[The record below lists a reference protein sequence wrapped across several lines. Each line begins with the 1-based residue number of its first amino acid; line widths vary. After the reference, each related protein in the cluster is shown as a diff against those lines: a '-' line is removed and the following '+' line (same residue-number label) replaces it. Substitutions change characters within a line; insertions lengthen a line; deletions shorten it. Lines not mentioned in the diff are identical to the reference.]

1 MTITGDGNVGIG
13 TTAPDQPLQVKGV
26 IETQASNS
34 TNGWM
39 MYTYTD
45 DTLRFN
51 FNGAGND
58 EVTVLSDGRVGIGAT
73 TSNTSIRAGHK
84 MTIKETATENAS
96 IVFTDTDD
104 MVGVIV
110 GYAKGNNEIVTGT
123 TNVDAVL
130 GTAYASDVHLFTN
143 NSIGLTLLNGGGSP
157 GSVGIGTTGPATK
170 LHVVGGSDA
179 NIRVKSASYRSG
191 IFIDRPN
198 TNTTMGSALVL
209 DSDQS
214 YRLGTQSNY
223 HMAMYQDG
231 TTQIW
236 GGQNV
241 GICVDALSLIH
252 ISEPTRPY

>member
-1 MTITGDGNVGIG
+1 MRNTNTGTTSNFSSISTQAVNNTIQGIFGSSHYSSYGGAVTFAGSQSAHPFKILTNNTVKVTVDTSGNVGIG

-45 DTLRFN
+45 NTFRLN
-51 FNGAGND
+51 YNGAGSD

-73 TSNTSIRAGHK
+73 TTDTSIRAGHK

-110 GYAKGNNEIVTGT
+110 GYAKGNNELVSGT

-130 GTAYASDVHLFTN
+130 GTAYGSDVHLFTN
-143 NSIGLTLLNGGGSP
+143 NSIGLTLLNGGGSA
-157 GSVGIGTTGPATK
+157 G
-170 LHVVGGSDA
+170 
-179 NIRVKSASYRSG
+179 
-191 IFIDRPN
+191 
-198 TNTTMGSALVL
+198 
-209 DSDQS
+209 
-214 YRLGTQSNY
+214 
-223 HMAMYQDG
+223 
-231 TTQIW
+231 
-236 GGQNV
+236 NV
-241 GICVDALSLIH
+241 GCLLYTSPSPRDS
-252 ISEPTRPY
+252 